1 MNNEFLGQAKARV
14 IVKILG
20 IIQLLIGFST
30 LVIAPIEIYSFYLF
44 SEGGVFYY
52 DGFGIG
58 SFIHGL
64 VVAQIFAF
72 YGIGLLFIL
81 IGYGHIKLKKWTLNL
96 SISTIWFWI
105 IFGLPVM
112 VFFLPLL
119 AMKEINT
126 QYPILLIAFAALLLI
141 IVIPALLLLF
151 YNQKTVKELFRP
163 QNDLENE
170 SQIMPV
176 CSYLVLLVHSLFIL
190 LFHIL
195 IFYQGIF
202 PMFGKFLTS
211 LSGITVYGF
220 LILIMILLIYG
231 LLNKVYISWVV
242 SIILFSTLIV
252 SSTITILGYKYTEI
266 IELLKLP
273 KLENDIF
280 LKFPLKSI
288 YLLIPVLYILTTSL
302 IIIIRS
308 KKYFIKQYGI

>member
-1 MNNEFLGQAKARV
+1 MNNVFLGQTKARL

-64 VVAQIFAF
+64 IVAQIFAF
-72 YGIGLLFIL
+72 YGIGLLFII
-81 IGYGHIKLKKWTLNL
+81 IGYGHIKLKNWTLNL

-126 QYPILLIAFAALLLI
+126 QYPLLLLAFASLLLI
-141 IVIPALLLLF
+141 IVIPGLLLLF
-151 YNQKTVKELFRP
+151 YKQKSVMGLFCK
-163 QNDLENE
+163 QNDLRNE

-176 CSYLVLLVHSLFIL
+176 RSYLVLLVYYLFIL

-202 PMFGKFLTS
+202 PMFGKFLTG
-211 LSGITVYGF
+211 LSGITIYGF
-220 LILIMILLIYG
+220 LILITILLIYG
-231 LLNKVYISWVV
+231 LINKVYISWIV
-242 SIILFSTLIV
+242 SIILFSILTASSIITLL
-252 SSTITILGYKYTEI
+252 SYKYTEI

-280 LKFPLKSI
+280 SKLPLKSI

-308 KKYFIKQYGI
+308 KKYFNKQYGI

>member
-1 MNNEFLGQAKARV
+1 MNNLLLGQTKARL

-64 VVAQIFAF
+64 IVAQIFAF
-72 YGIGLLFIL
+72 YGIGLLLII
-81 IGYGHIKLKKWTLNL
+81 IGYGHIKLKNWSLNL
-96 SISTIWFWI
+96 SLGSIWFWI

-126 QYPILLIAFAALLLI
+126 QYPILLLAFAAMLLI
-141 IVIPALLLLF
+141 IVIPGLLLLF
-151 YNQKTVKELFRP
+151 YNQKSVKELFRTHNK
-163 QNDLENE
+163 QGNE
-170 SQIMPV
+170 SQFMPV
-176 CSYLVLLVHSLFIL
+176 LSYLVLLVYSLFIL

-202 PMFGKFLTS
+202 PMFGQFLTG
-211 LSGITVYGF
+211 LSGITIYGF
-220 LILIMILLIYG
+220 LILITILLIYG
-231 LLNKVYISWVV
+231 LLKKVHISWIV
-242 SIILFSTLIV
+242 SIVLFSTLIV

-308 KKYFIKQYGI
+308 KKYFNKQYGI

>member
-1 MNNEFLGQAKARV
+1 MNNEYPGQTKAQL

-20 IIQLLIGFST
+20 ILQLLIGFSS
-30 LVIAPIEIYSFYLF
+30 LGIAPVEIYCFYLF

-58 SFIHGL
+58 SFVHGL
-64 VVAQIFAF
+64 IVAQIFAF
-72 YGIGLLFIL
+72 YGIGLLFII
-81 IGYGHIKLKKWTLNL
+81 IGYGHIKLKNWTLNL
-96 SISTIWFWI
+96 SISSIWFWI
-105 IFGLPVM
+105 IFGIPVM

-119 AMKEINT
+119 TTKEIDT
-126 QYPILLIAFAALLLI
+126 QYPILLLGFAALLLI
-141 IVIPALLLLF
+141 IIIPGLLLF
-151 YNQKTVKELFRP
+151 FYNQRSVKELFRT
-163 QNDLENE
+163 QYDLENK

-176 CSYLVLLVHSLFIL
+176 RSYLVLLVYLLFIL

-202 PMFGKFLTS
+202 PMFGKFLTGRC
-211 LSGITVYGF
+211 GITIYGV
-220 LILIMILLIYG
+220 LILMTILLIYG
-231 LLNKVYISWVV
+231 LINKIYFSWVG
-242 SIILFSTLIV
+242 SIIIISLLIT
-252 SSTITILGYKYTEI
+252 SSIITTIGYKYAEI

-280 LKFPLKSI
+280 FKLPLKSI

-308 KKYFIKQYGI
+308 KKYFNKQYSI

>member
-1 MNNEFLGQAKARV
+1 MNNLFLGQTKARL

-64 VVAQIFAF
+64 IVAQIFAF
-72 YGIGLLFIL
+72 YVIGLLFI
-81 IGYGHIKLKKWTLNL
+81 IL
-96 SISTIWFWI
+96 SISSIWFWI

-126 QYPILLIAFAALLLI
+126 QYPILLLTFAALFLI
-141 IVIPALLLLF
+141 VAIPGLLLFF
-151 YNQKTVKELFRP
+151 YNQKSVIELFHSP
-163 QNDLENE
+163 DKKGNV

-176 CSYLVLLVHSLFIL
+176 RSYLVLFVLSLFIL

-202 PMFGKFLTS
+202 PLFGKFLTG
-211 LSGITVYGF
+211 LSGITIYGF
-220 LILIMILLIYG
+220 LILIMIMLIYG
-231 LLNKVYISWVV
+231 LLNKVYISLIV
-242 SIILFSTLIV
+242 SIILFSILTV
-252 SSTITILGYKYTEI
+252 SSIITILSYKYTEI
-266 IELLKLP
+266 IELLKFP

-280 LKFPLKSI
+280 LKFPFKSI
-288 YLLIPVLYILTTSL
+288 YLLIPVLYILTASL
-302 IIIIRS
+302 IIIIGS
-308 KKYFIKQYGI
+308 KKYLNKHYGI

>member
-1 MNNEFLGQAKARV
+1 MNNLFLGQTKARL

-44 SEGGVFYY
+44 SEDGVFYY

-64 VVAQIFAF
+64 IVAQIFAF
-72 YGIGLLFIL
+72 YGIGLLFII
-81 IGYGHIKLKKWTLNL
+81 IGYGHIKLKNWTLNL
-96 SISTIWFWI
+96 SISSIWFWI

-126 QYPILLIAFAALLLI
+126 QYPILLLTFAALLLI
-141 IVIPALLLLF
+141 VAIPGLLLFF
-151 YNQKTVKELFRP
+151 YNQKSVIELFHSP
-163 QNDLENE
+163 DNKGNV

-176 CSYLVLLVHSLFIL
+176 RSYLVLFVLSLFIL

-202 PMFGKFLTS
+202 PLFGKFITG
-211 LSGITVYGF
+211 LSGIAIYGF

-231 LLNKVYISWVV
+231 LINKVNISLIV
-242 SIILFSTLIV
+242 SIILFSILTV
-252 SSTITILGYKYTEI
+252 STIITIISYKYTEI
-266 IELLKLP
+266 IELLKFP

-288 YLLIPVLYILTTSL
+288 YLLIPVLYILTASL
-302 IIIIRS
+302 IIIIGS
-308 KKYFIKQYGI
+308 KKYFNKQYGI

>member
-1 MNNEFLGQAKARV
+1 MNNVFLGQTKARL

-20 IIQLLIGFST
+20 IIQLLIGFLT

-72 YGIGLLFIL
+72 YGIGLLFII
-81 IGYGHIKLKKWTLNL
+81 IGYGHIKLKNWTLNL

-126 QYPILLIAFAALLLI
+126 QYPILLLAFAALLLI
-141 IVIPALLLLF
+141 FVIPGLLLFF
-151 YNQKTVKELFRP
+151 YNQKSVVELFRTH
-163 QNDLENE
+163 NDLGNE

-176 CSYLVLLVHSLFIL
+176 RSYLVLLIL

-202 PMFGKFLTS
+202 PMFGKFLTG
-211 LSGITVYGF
+211 LSGITIYGF

-231 LLNKVYISWVV
+231 LINKVYLSWIV
-242 SIILFSTLIV
+242 STILFSILIV
-252 SSTITILGYKYTEI
+252 SSIITIIGYKYTEI

-273 KLENDIF
+273 KMENDIF
-280 LKFPLKSI
+280 LKFPLKSL
-288 YLLIPVLYILTTSL
+288 YLLIPVLYILTISL

-308 KKYFIKQYGI
+308 KKYFNKQYGI